1 MTLAPREESTEG
13 WEPEQLLILC
23 WLQTEVQAVSKVL
36 LLHNEHIYPSLL
48 CSDEGLDPSP
58 LCASWLATPPS
69 PHQLLP
75 IVELYCRA
83 GGDCMDSLCI
93 FVYELWWTCCYQSS
107 EVHLICCL
115 KRIIIKKKKATAARR
130 LALNQVTFVFHG
142 HRSSAEMQCGIN
154 RVEVF
159 TQLRLR
165 HAPRQ

>member
-1 MTLAPREESTEG
+1 
-13 WEPEQLLILC
+13 
-23 WLQTEVQAVSKVL
+23 
-36 LLHNEHIYPSLL
+36 
-48 CSDEGLDPSP
+48 
-58 LCASWLATPPS
+58 
-69 PHQLLP
+69 
-75 IVELYCRA
+75 
-83 GGDCMDSLCI
+83 MDSLCI

-107 EVHLICCL
+107 EVHLIFCL
-115 KRIIIKKKKATAARR
+115 KRIKKKKKKATAAQR